1 MRCFNFVWLTIGSI
15 FLVACGDDGVSAQSG
30 TMTDPRDGRT
40 YQTVT
45 IGSQTWM
52 AEDLKYDIE
61 CNGCSEWDT
70 YGFRYKSGMIIA
82 DEICPSGWHVPDTT
96 EWKNLFY
103 AVGGMDVAGKML
115 RVYADGLASIT
126 TCYLEDGYSYMCGK
140 CEGMDLGEDNPY
152 GFSGYG
158 GYWSGPGYYLGE
170 NYIILDNA
178 CDEFAAHVYIGSPGW
193 PLAVRCVKDGNSGS
207 DAKTNISQKVAEVV
221 NGSVVDP
228 RDGQKYKVVTI
239 GMQTWMAE
247 NLNYGSKESYCYAD
261 DVSNCSK
268 YGRLYTWNA
277 AMQACLSGWHLPSED
292 EWKTLFAVVDDE
304 WESRLAAVNDPE
316 REYLIPVVG
325 DQSWTGYFLKSSSGW
340 NGSSIGK
347 DAFGFSALP
356 AGEGNITDGSFNGKG
371 DVAAFWCS
379 TEHELYGSL
388 IPFGVILYKDNSVV
402 EWRGGGGSPVH
413 SVRCLQD

>member
-1 MRCFNFVWLTIGSI
+1 MRQFNLTWLTIGSF
-15 FLVACGDDGVSAQSG
+15 FLVACGDDGVSAPSG

-52 AEDLKYDIE
+52 AEDLKYNIE
-61 CNGCSEWDT
+61 CNNCSEWDT
-70 YGFRYKSGMIIA
+70 YGFLYKSGRVNA
-82 DEICPSGWHVPDTT
+82 RELCPSGWHVPDTA

-115 RVYADGLASIT
+115 RSSPTSLGSIT
-126 TCYLEDGYSYMCGK
+126 MCETGMCNR

-152 GFSGYG
+152 GFSGHWTYL
-158 GYWSGPGYYLGE
+158 SGPGDLLDYF
-170 NYIILDNA
+170 YISFDGN
-178 CDEFAAHVYIGSPGW
+178 CDESAAHIHLSNGNLISSY
-193 PLAVRCVKDGNSGS
+193 VRCVKDGNSGS

-239 GMQTWMAE
+239 EAQTWMAE

-277 AMQACLSGWHLPSED
+277 AMQVCPSGWHLPSED

-304 WESRLAAVNDPE
+304 WESRLAAANDPE
-316 REYLIPVVG
+316 RESLLAFIG
-325 DQSWTGYFLKSSSGW
+325 DQSWAGYFLKSSSDW
-340 NGSSIGK
+340 NGGGWGK
-347 DAFGFSALP
+347 DVFGFSALP
-356 AGEGNITDGSFNGKG
+356 AGEGNITDGSFDGKG

-379 TEHELYGSL
+379 TRLERYGSL
-388 IPFGVILYKDNSVV
+388 IPFGVILDDIVM
-402 EWRGGGGSPVH
+402 WRGGGGSPVH
-413 SVRCLQD
+413 SVRCLKD